1 MNSKTTTETNVGA
14 KPQTE
19 PLRSEIEYTA
29 PSAAAVNAYQK
40 NLERWIN
47 EQHEEYVLS
56 TPSVADGIAEATS
69 TIERWRESLR

>member
-1 MNSKTTTETNVGA
+1 MNSKTTTNTEA

-40 NLERWIN
+40 NLAQWVNR
-47 EQHEEYVLS
+47 QHEEYILT